1 MKTRIVLFCAIIV
14 SLFSSEHFVSASAS
28 SPSMIPFSN
37 SVNLNSQ
44 GGILN
49 AKFVMGN
56 GSLDCNAIASQLNG
70 IPISNDKVCDV
81 ILVRQNPHNTLNSFI
96 EFQALS
102 ANTTNDTT
110 QSHQVFVKGDFAL
123 LENEVKEVQTMAT
136 NNGWI
141 VTGVHN
147 PLSSSIPAVTLM
159 HWEIQNDI
167 NKIIDQ
173 IDQTLA
179 MTSIKPQV

>member
-1 MKTRIVLFCAIIV
+1 MKTRIVLLCAIIV
-14 SLFSSEHFVSASAS
+14 SSLFSLEHFVSASS
-28 SPSMIPFSN
+28 ILPFSN
-37 SVNLNSQ
+37 SVNLDSQ

-56 GSLDCNAIASQLNG
+56 GNLDCGIIASQLNG
-70 IPISNDKVCDV
+70 IPISHDKVCDI
-81 ILVRQNPHNTLNSFI
+81 ILVRQNSPNTLNSFI

-102 ANTTNDTT
+102 TNTTNDTT
-110 QSHQVFVKGDFAL
+110 QSHQVFARGDFAL
-123 LENEVKEVQTMAT
+123 LENEVKEVQTRAT

-147 PLSSSIPAVTLM
+147 PLSSSLPTVTLM
-159 HWEIQNDI
+159 HWEVQNDI

-173 IDQTLA
+173 IDQILA